1 MLTALRIE
9 NFAIVSALEMEFT
22 SGMTAFTGETGA
34 GKSIMIDAL
43 MLALGGR
50 GDVSVI
56 RKGEDKCDITASFL
70 VDKDASALAW
80 LQEHD
85 VGHEAGEILLRRILF
100 AEGRSK
106 SYINGQP
113 FPIQKLKELSE
124 MLVDIH
130 GQHQH
135 QTLLNHQTHRSQL
148 DHYAGHNE
156 KLDEV
161 RSLYRECAAILQK
174 LAALQQL
181 EPSAERMA
189 LLQYQ
194 IEELA
199 NLSLK
204 EGEWQSLH
212 KEHAILHHAR
222 DYLEHCSRIVGLL
235 NDDET
240 FNLTQSIHQVIH
252 ALNALPQD
260 HPAIKNATEMMNQAL
275 IQCEEAN
282 DEISGFHQ
290 QIQLDPERLQEVELR
305 MSVLHQIA
313 RKYQVEPDE
322 LSNKWQLLTQ
332 ELKQLQQSGSEHQ
345 RLVNDYQILKQRYE
359 EAALSLRNSRQH
371 HAAQMA
377 CEMTQHIQQLGMPKG
392 YIEVRISALDKMH
405 SHGLDKVEY
414 YVCTN
419 PGTAADTLSKIA
431 SGGELSRIS
440 LAIQMITAQ
449 RGSTQTLLFD
459 EVDVGIGGA
468 TAALVGQMLRQLG
481 ERLQIFCVTHQPQVA
496 SSAHQ
501 HYLVEKQMSDSATF
515 SEVRRLDGADK
526 VNEIARMLGGLT
538 ITEQTRKH
546 AGELLGMAEA
556 I

>member
-1 MLTALRIE
+1 MLIALRIE
-9 NFAIVSALEMEFT
+9 NFAIVSSLELEFKP
-22 SGMTAFTGETGA
+22 GMTAFTGETGA

-70 VDKDASALAW
+70 VAKESPALAW
-80 LQEHD
+80 LHEYD
-85 VGHEAGEILLRRILF
+85 VEHEAGEVLLRRVLF

-135 QTLLNHQTHRSQL
+135 QTLLNHQTHRDQL
-148 DHYAGHNE
+148 DHYAAHDVQLEG
-156 KLDEV
+156 V
-161 RSLYRECAAILQK
+161 RRLYRECTNLQQQ
-174 LAALQQL
+174 LDALQQL

-199 NLSLK
+199 NLDLK
-204 EGEWQSLH
+204 EGEWQALH
-212 KEHAILHHAR
+212 QEHAVLHHAR
-222 DYLEHCSRIVGLL
+222 DYLEHCGRIVGLL
-235 NDDET
+235 TDDEA
-240 FNLTQSIHQVIH
+240 FNLTQAIHQVVH
-252 ALNALPQD
+252 SLSVLPQD
-260 HPAIKNATEMMNQAL
+260 LPAIRNATEMMNQAL
-275 IQCEEAN
+275 IQCEEAK

-290 QIQLDPERLQEVELR
+290 QIQLDPERLQDVELR
-305 MSVLHQIA
+305 MSVLHQLA

-322 LSNKWQLLTQ
+322 LTNKWQSLTQ
-332 ELKQLQQSGSEHQ
+332 ELKQLQQVDSEQHHLQ
-345 RLVNDYQILKQRYE
+345 DAYQCLKRQYE
-359 EAALSLRNSRQH
+359 EIALVLRDSRQQ
-371 HAAQMA
+371 HASKMA
-377 CEMTQHIQQLGMPKG
+377 SEMTQHIQQLGMPKG
-392 YIEVRISALDKMH
+392 YIEVRMSALDKMH
-405 SHGLDKVEY
+405 PHGLDKVEY
-414 YVCTN
+414 YVCSN
-419 PGTAADTLSKIA
+419 PGMTPDILSKIA

-449 RGSTQTLLFD
+449 RGTTPTLLFD

-468 TAALVGQMLRQLG
+468 TAALVGQRLRQLG

-515 SEVRRLDGADK
+515 SQVRLLHGGDK

-546 AGELLGMAEA
+546 ACELLGLADA